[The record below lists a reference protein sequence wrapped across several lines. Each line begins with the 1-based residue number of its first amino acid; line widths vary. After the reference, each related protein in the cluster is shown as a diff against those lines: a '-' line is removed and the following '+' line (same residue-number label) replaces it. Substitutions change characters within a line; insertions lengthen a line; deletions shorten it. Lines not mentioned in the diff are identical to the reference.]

1 MSRVRIL
8 FMKMFYWLYYSY
20 GAKFWIHREI
30 FMAYFVQFRLERHS
44 MLEYM
49 MCTQDALRK
58 FRKNWCYYNV
68 MLSIPG
74 RYIITPCFL
83 IELICIFLNLV
94 ANLTFYVFLMVLLMQ
109 HQSHQYFIYLRIF
122 RRYSFTKRHFTTIIC
137 FWKPQYIMLF
147 PKCIKQ
153 ICIN

>member
-1 MSRVRIL
+1 
-8 FMKMFYWLYYSY
+8 MFTGSPLTCHVYEYYLWKCFIDSNYSY
-20 GAKFWIHREI
+20 GAIFWIHWEI

-58 FRKNWCYYNV
+58 FRKNWCHYNV

-109 HQSHQYFIYLRIF
+109 HQSHQKVFHLSTYL
-122 RRYSFTKRHFTTIIC
+122 
-137 FWKPQYIMLF
+137 
-147 PKCIKQ
+147 
-153 ICIN
+153 